1 MKETMH
7 MLILQHQI
15 LKAQKSLNHDEC
27 CYHIKQF
34 IMISANSYCNIHIL
48 FIYYVLYFPLWTSTL
63 YFPCFS
69 FFLLIALESRCC
81 LFKRFTLFRKRSI
94 MGQLN
99 VQAVTAENQEQ
110 YTLSNIMYI
119 AFQNSYYFLR
129 SFPW

>member
-1 MKETMH
+1 
-7 MLILQHQI
+7 
-15 LKAQKSLNHDEC
+15 
-27 CYHIKQF
+27 
-34 IMISANSYCNIHIL
+34 
-48 FIYYVLYFPLWTSTL
+48 
-63 YFPCFS
+63 
-69 FFLLIALESRCC
+69 
-81 LFKRFTLFRKRSI
+81 